1 MFSRA
6 HLSID
11 KSRRGALFS
20 DLHVAPRAHE
30 NVKYEQPP
38 GEAGV
43 HCCTAQAARVS
54 GQAQALHER
63 PVHLQHTV
71 RSGDTQMT
79 KTVVLCVKSWR
90 CNWANAGTRYAC
102 NKDLQVSQQFMR
114 FFWQLGAELF
124 TSLGRE
130 VLCTEGCHRDKFF
143 YPGTAPFRALPRC
156 CRSTPLF

>member
-63 PVHLQHTV
+63 PVHLRHTV

-79 KTVVLCVKSWR
+79 KLR
-90 CNWANAGTRYAC
+90 A
-102 NKDLQVSQQFMR
+102 MR
-114 FFWQLGAELF
+114 EIVALQLGQC
-124 TSLGRE
+124 GNQ
-130 VLCTEGCHRDKFF
+130 VCV
-143 YPGTAPFRALPRC
+143 
-156 CRSTPLF
+156 